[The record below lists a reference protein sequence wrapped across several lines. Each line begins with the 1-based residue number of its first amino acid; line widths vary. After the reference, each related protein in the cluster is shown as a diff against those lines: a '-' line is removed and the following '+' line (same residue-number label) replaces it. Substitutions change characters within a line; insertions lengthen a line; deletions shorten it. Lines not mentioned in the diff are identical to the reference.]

1 MVKKRT
7 QSEVYQEFALRI
19 LRTVP
24 TSESFL
30 FFTDVGQYT
39 GETASSL
46 ESLLEKLEKTSI
58 KAIEFHFS
66 REDFA
71 KWIKG
76 TLGDT
81 HLADRISKID
91 KSTHS
96 EELRK
101 TLQAI
106 IERRVNQLKQLASSI
121 RY

>member
-1 MVKKRT
+1 MAKKRT
-7 QSEVYQEFALRI
+7 QSEVYQEFAIRI

-24 TSESFL
+24 IPESFL

-39 GETASSL
+39 GELASSL
-46 ESLLEKLEKTSI
+46 ESFLEKLKKISI

-91 KSTHS
+91 KSTNN

-101 TLQAI
+101 TLQAL
-106 IERRVNQLKQLASSI
+106 IERRVNQLKQLQQKPQ
-121 RY
+121 

>member
-1 MVKKRT
+1 MLVKKRT
-7 QSEVYQEFALRI
+7 QSEVYQEFAFRI

-24 TSESFL
+24 VPESFL

-39 GETASSL
+39 GEMASSL
-46 ESLLEKLEKTSI
+46 ESFLEKLKNISI

-66 REDFA
+66 REDFV

-81 HLADRISKID
+81 HLADRICKID
-91 KSTHS
+91 KSTHG

-106 IERRVNQLKQLASSI
+106 IERRVNQLKQLQQKLQ
-121 RY
+121 